1 MNKYHKEDSRM
12 IINSKSN
19 RLFPFFIFLLIF
31 FSFLGLG
38 LDGGSVSPVKALVNV
53 RIIDAVNENP
63 IENGVIL
70 IRGNIISAVGE
81 GRELNIPDGAE
92 VFDLS
97 GKTVMPGLIDLHYHS
112 MLDHES
118 AYSSKTWEEPDAMV
132 ALRAANNLKTSL
144 EAGVTTVR
152 DIGGVRDIPGSLKK
166 ALAMKLIPGPRF
178 FSAGRIITNSGG
190 HAWEF
195 SEIADGNDQIL
206 RAIRSRFPEGAPR
219 CDLIKVT
226 WNLPGG
232 YTNEEIRTAVETT
245 HRYGRKIAIHAFQP
259 ESIHA
264 CVEYGVDT
272 IEHGWGIDSKTIPL
286 AVKNK
291 TIIVPTMYVVAK
303 MLADERV
310 KAEYQEDIYQKVM
323 DQWQKYWIMILDHLR
338 PYVAAGGLI
347 ALGTDCGCFPLD
359 FDDAPNELITYKEL
373 GLTPFQV
380 VQAGTINA
388 AKALG
393 IKERTGSLE
402 EGKWADMIIL
412 DGNPLDDLES
422 LKRLNMVILDGEI
435 VADQR

>member
-1 MNKYHKEDSRM
+1 MNRSLRETW
-12 IINSKSN
+12 
-19 RLFPFFIFLLIF
+19 FFRFAVLLLLF
-31 FSFLGLG
+31 FSYSALASHGEN
-38 LDGGSVSPVKALVNV
+38 SSPVKALINV

-63 IENGVIL
+63 IENGIIL
-70 IRGNIISAVGE
+70 IRGNTISALGE
-81 GRELNIPDGAE
+81 GGRLDIPKGAE
-92 VFDLS
+92 IYDLS
-97 GKTVMPGLIDLHYHS
+97 GKTVLPGLIDLHYHS

-118 AYSSKTWEEPDAMV
+118 AYSSNTWEDPDAMV

-152 DIGGVRDIPGSLKK
+152 DIGGVRDIPSSLKK

-178 FSAGRIITNSGG
+178 YTAGRIITNSGG

-219 CDLIKVT
+219 CDLIKIT

-245 HRYGRKIAIHAFQP
+245 HRYGRKISIHAFQP

-272 IEHGWGIDSKTIPL
+272 IEHGWEIDSKTIPL

-310 KAEYQEDIYQKVM
+310 KAEYKEETYEKVM
-323 DQWQKYWIMILDHLR
+323 DQWKKYWVMILDNLK

-347 ALGTDCGCFPLD
+347 ALGTDCGCFPLN
-359 FDDAPNELITYKEL
+359 FDDAPNELITYSEL

-388 AKALG
+388 AMALG
-393 IKERTGSLE
+393 IEDRTGTLE
-402 EGKWADMIIL
+402 QGKWADLIVL

-422 LKRLNMVILDGEI
+422 LKRLNMVILDGD
-435 VADQR
+435 VVVDNR